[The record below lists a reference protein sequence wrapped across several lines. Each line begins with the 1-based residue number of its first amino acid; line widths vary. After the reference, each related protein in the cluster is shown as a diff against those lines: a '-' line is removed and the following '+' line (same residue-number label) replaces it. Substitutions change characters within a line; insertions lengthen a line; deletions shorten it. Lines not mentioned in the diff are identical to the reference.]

1 MKYAA
6 FILLIVVVSCS
17 KSTTIN
23 KTKVA
28 GSIAGKW
35 IQTGYLAD
43 PGDGNGTWQTVPT
56 EDGYII
62 FNEDSTAQS
71 SSVPYYGE
79 LKFYH
84 ILSDSTLTLEYADG
98 TIFPQMYKVEKNTL
112 TLTGGCI
119 EACGSRYKRWPTI

>member
-6 FILLIVVVSCS
+6 FILLIVLFSCS
-17 KSTTIN
+17 KSPTAD
-23 KTKVA
+23 KAKSP
-28 GSIAGKW
+28 GSIVGKW
-35 IQTGYLAD
+35 IQTAYLAD
-43 PGDGNGTWQTVPT
+43 PGDGSGTWQT
-56 EDGYII
+56 DNSGSGYLI
-62 FNEDSTAQS
+62 FNEDSTAKS

-98 TIFPQMYKVEKNTL
+98 TTFNHAYQVEGNTL

-119 EACGSRYKRWPTI
+119 EACGSRYKRAPTM

>member
-43 PGDGNGTWQTVPT
+43 PGDGSGTWQTVPT

-112 TLTGGCI
+112 TLTGGYI